1 MRKGLYILLIAI
13 CSLQFVAKAQ
23 QEELKPWIDVVMDE
37 RDPSQWKWNKTDAS
51 RFTIRGDFDG
61 DGFSENLY
69 ETATSIF
76 SDNDELTPLKLAGD
90 LGVYFLINEGDLDGD
105 GGDEISFM
113 IVNRD

>member
-13 CSLQFVAKAQ
+13 CSLQFVVKAQ

-76 SDNDELTPLKLAGD
+76 SDNDEKTQNFHYKL
-90 LGVYFLINEGDLDGD
+90 
-105 GGDEISFM
+105 
-113 IVNRD
+113 